1 MKIEMKTLLSLI
13 LFFYSSMIT
22 ICQNTFNLAEENRL
36 MEETIST
43 ENNISES
50 NFVSYKTLG
59 ISPGYSRSELK
70 LNTISNLIT
79 DTLTFMNLSIQ
90 LKHN

>member
-1 MKIEMKTLLSLI
+1 
-13 LFFYSSMIT
+13 MIT

-70 LNTISNLIT
+70 LNTISKLIT